1 MSRQELLYSETT
13 AFLFSKLPI
22 YQRVGAIAYKPDL
35 HTAQAFDEYFNFPHC
50 QYKTIHVA
58 GTNGKGSVSHILA
71 SVLQSAG
78 YKVGLFTS
86 PHLKDFRE
94 RIKVNGVM
102 IPEEEVTDFV
112 LKHKAKIEELQPSF
126 FEMTATM
133 AFSYFAR
140 QIVDIAIIEVGM
152 GGRLDATNVIQ
163 PVMSIITNIG
173 MDHCEHLGHSLPAI
187 AVEKAGIIKAGTPV
201 VIGERQHETSP
212 VFEAKAKEHNAPL
225 FYADNYVRMESAQL
239 IGNIQSFSVVIPDSL
254 FVMNLQL
261 DLQGT
266 YQRKNIVTV
275 LAALHI
281 LKDCRDVRKKPCFI
295 IKEEALRQG
304 LSKVVS
310 QTGLR
315 GRWEILS
322 KHPLIICDTG
332 HNANGLR
339 ESMAQLKNIPRRRLH
354 FILGMVQEK
363 DLDSI
368 IPLLPTDAYY
378 YFTKADLPR
387 AIDPRDLAK
396 HCSEYGLR
404 GQIIQ
409 TVPNAVKIAKSNA
422 YPDDI
427 IFIGGSTFVVAEALD
442 E

>member
-1 MSRQELLYSETT
+1 MNRENLLYSEAT
-13 AFLFSKLPI
+13 AFLFSKLPV
-22 YQRVGAIAYKPDL
+22 YQNVGAVAYKPDL
-35 HTAQAFDEYFNFPHC
+35 HTAQAFDEYFNFPHR

-102 IPEEEVTDFV
+102 ISKKEVTDFV
-112 LKHKAKIEELQPSF
+112 SKHKAKIEELQPSF

-133 AFSYFAR
+133 AFSHFAR
-140 QIVDIAIIEVGM
+140 QSVDIAIIEVGM

-173 MDHCEHLGHSLPAI
+173 MDHCEHLGHSLAAI
-187 AVEKAGIIKAGTPV
+187 AAEKAGIIKAGTPV
-201 VIGERQHETSP
+201 LIGERQDETSP
-212 VFEAKAKEHNAPL
+212 VFEARAKELNAPL
-225 FYADNYVRMESAQL
+225 FYADNYVQVESSRL
-239 IGNIQSFSVVIPDSL
+239 IDNAQSFSVIVPDSL
-254 FVMNLQL
+254 FPVNLQL
-261 DLQGT
+261 DLQGN
-266 YQRKNIVTV
+266 YQRKNITTA

-281 LKDCRDVRKKPCFI
+281 LKSCNGNNTKPCFTI
-295 IKEEALRQG
+295 EEKALRHG
-304 LSKVVS
+304 LSKVVA

-322 KHPLIICDTG
+322 KRPLIICDTG
-332 HNANGLR
+332 HNAHGLM
-339 ESMAQLKNIPRRRLH
+339 ESMAQLKNIPCRRLH
-354 FILGMVQEK
+354 FILGMVKEK

-387 AIDPRDLAK
+387 ALDPRDLAK
-396 HCSEYGLR
+396 FCNKYGLR

-409 TVPNAVKIAKSNA
+409 TVPNAVKVAKSNA

-427 IFIGGSTFVVAEALD
+427 IFIGGSTFVVAEAID
-442 E
+442 